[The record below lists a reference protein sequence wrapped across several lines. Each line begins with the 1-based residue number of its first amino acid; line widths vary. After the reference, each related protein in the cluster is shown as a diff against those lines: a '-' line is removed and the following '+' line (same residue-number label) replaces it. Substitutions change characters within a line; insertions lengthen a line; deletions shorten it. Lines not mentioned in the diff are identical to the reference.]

1 MIMSNDDD
9 GNYNEL
15 GGNDIVSER
24 PRSFDS
30 LILVSHFVT
39 FVCELL
45 KRFNGGFED
54 LRSDD
59 LACGTSKYNSD
70 R

>member
-9 GNYNEL
+9 GNYNEF
-15 GGNDIVSER
+15 GDNDIVSER
-24 PRSFDS
+24 LRSFDS

-45 KRFNGGFED
+45 KRFNGGLDD

-59 LACGTSKYNSD
+59 LACGTSKYLD